1 MARDFSTI
9 NPAGNSRRA
18 AYVVFEG
25 RKPGIYTNWAETKA
39 QVHRFSGQSYK
50 GFDSLEE
57 AREAFDNYHNRNGV
71 RPKTRADSTGKSP
84 KRKQKK
90 AASY

>member
-9 NPAGNSRRA
+9 DPAGNSRRA

-25 RKPGIYTNWAETKA
+25 RKPGIYSTWAETKA

-57 AREAFDNYHNRNGV
+57 AHEAFNNYQNGAGV
-71 RPKTRADSTGKSP
+71 RETTKSTQ
-84 KRKQKK
+84 RIYHRN
-90 AASY
+90 AE

>member
-9 NPAGNSRRA
+9 NSAGNSRRA

-25 RKPGIYTNWAETKA
+25 RKPGIYATWEETKE

-50 GFDSLEE
+50 GFDS
-57 AREAFDNYHNRNGV
+57 
-71 RPKTRADSTGKSP
+71 
-84 KRKQKK
+84 
-90 AASY
+90 